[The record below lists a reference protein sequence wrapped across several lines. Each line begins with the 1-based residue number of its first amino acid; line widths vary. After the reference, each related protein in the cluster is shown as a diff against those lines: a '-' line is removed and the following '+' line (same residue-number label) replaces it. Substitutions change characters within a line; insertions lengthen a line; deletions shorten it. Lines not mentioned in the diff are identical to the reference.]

1 LVETICLAH
10 DLGHAPFGHA
20 GEDSLDALMR
30 EHGGFNHNAQSFRVV
45 TSLEERYPGWTGLN
59 LTVEALEG
67 IAKHEAAKD
76 LSGLMGLDP
85 RSRGSLEAQIAN
97 TVDELA
103 YSAHDLDDG
112 LLSGLI
118 VPSQLEAL
126 EIWQMLCE
134 RLGWRG
140 AVLDDV
146 TRHHL
151 IRELVGLLVDDLLTT
166 TAARIEAA
174 GPTDPRQVT
183 QHADNLVRFS
193 EPVWVMTRKLK
204 KFLYANMYFHPTVI
218 GMARRADHIIRGL
231 FNSYAEEPR
240 QLPRP
245 WQARIEREGKARTI
259 ADYIACLTD
268 RSATTEYQ
276 RMYAR

>member
-1 LVETICLAH
+1 
-10 DLGHAPFGHA
+10 
-20 GEDSLDALMR
+20 MR
-30 EHGGFNHNAQSFRVV
+30 EDGGFNHNAQSFRVV
-45 TSLEERYPGWTGLN
+45 TRLEERYLGWPGLN
-59 LTVEALEG
+59 LTLEALEG

-118 VPSQLEAL
+118 IPPQLEEL
-126 EIWQMLCE
+126 EIWRVLCE
-134 RLGWRG
+134 RVSWRG

-146 TRHHL
+146 TRHHM
-151 IRELVGLLVDDLLTT
+151 IRELVGVLVDDLLAT
-166 TAARIEAA
+166 TAARIAEVN
-174 GPTDPRQVT
+174 PNSPQQVT
-183 QHADNLVRFS
+183 QQADNLVRFS
-193 EPVWVMTRKLK
+193 DPMWGMTRKLK

-231 FNSYAEEPR
+231 FQSYAEEPR

-268 RSATTEYQ
+268 RSATTEFQ